1 MRNWKRWLAGV
12 LAALMCLLC
21 GCHTQ
26 PAVSTTAPGQP
37 STATGPTKAPDT
49 EQSFP
54 PANNVA
60 PVQTVDKTLL
70 PEAAYADVLSKTV
83 LPKTVDNPDSLPVL
97 KWVVLGAGI
106 SPEDERLFYPFE
118 RNYVWSDQAGRD
130 VNRLLEEEGMPFR
143 VQFTIFSLSR
153 WMEVDWFRIPEVC
166 AELES
171 ADLVTGAMD
180 RHDMVK
186 YLSTLTKY
194 VDGTG
199 SVDLSGAVAHE
210 YAWLETQVDGEIYA
224 IYSGNHTAVGNGW
237 WVREELFTELGF
249 TQEDFQQA
257 DIDGLFA
264 RIYEKNGQ
272 KGFLDGDLHN
282 SLCEG
287 SYNGVKTLTPGSM
300 QFVLN
305 NRFQLIGGCYA
316 IDYSGEKPV
325 VVNYLETEA
334 FRTYQQKLFRYAAM
348 GYMVLENQTYLVD
361 YGNTYPAEAYSYQQ
375 DGKVW
380 MLPQEQLHYTV
391 YTGACYATG
400 ICKASIKKT
409 LVLEL
414 LERIAG
420 DEDFRTRFCYGVEG
434 KDYVVEDGICR
445 ALAREDGSYRMDFL
459 TQLAAFTEFSVNEN
473 NVYLPKAE
481 GMTRL
486 ETYRQNVDNAQLWLP
501 VEFNWVYME
510 ITLKNI
516 NEELRKYLP
525 MFPLVSEGMYDM
537 VLAAVRDAG
546 GDAVKAELQRQLDAW
561 LEANGSTFGK

>member
-1 MRNWKRWLAGV
+1 MRNWKRWFAGV

-26 PAVSTTAPGQP
+26 PAVSTTAPGQTP
-37 STATGPTKAPDT
+37 TATTPTKAPDT

-60 PVQTVDKTLL
+60 PVETVDKTLL
-70 PEAAYADVLSKTV
+70 PEAAYAGVLSKTV
-83 LPKTVDNPDSLPVL
+83 LPKTVDNPDRLPVL

-130 VNRLLEEEGMPFR
+130 VNRLLEEEGLPFR

-153 WMEVDWFRIPEVC
+153 LMEVDWFRIPEVC
-166 AELES
+166 AELEN

-224 IYSGNHTAVGNGW
+224 IYSSNHTAVGNGW

-249 TQEDFQQA
+249 TQEDFQTE
-257 DIDGLFA
+257 DIDDLFA
-264 RIYEKNGQ
+264 RIYEKNSN

-282 SLCEG
+282 SLCES
-287 SYNGVKTLTPGSM
+287 SYNGVKTLTPGTM

-334 FRTYQQKLFRYAAM
+334 FRTYQQKLFYYAGM
-348 GYMVLENQTYLVD
+348 GYMVSENQTYLVD
-361 YGNTYPAEAYSYQQ
+361 YGNTYRAEAYSYQQ

-391 YTGACYATG
+391 YTGTCYATG

-414 LERIAG
+414 LERIAQ
-420 DEDFRTRFCYGVEG
+420 DADFRTKLCYGVEG
-434 KDYVVEDGICR
+434 KDYVVEDGVYR
-445 ALAREDGSYRMDFL
+445 ALRREDGSYRMDFL
-459 TQLAAFTEFSVNEN
+459 TQLAAFTEFSVNDN

-510 ITLKNI
+510 STLKAI
-516 NEELRKYLP
+516 NEELRIYLP
-525 MFPLVSEGMYDM
+525 MFPMVSEGMYEL

>member
-1 MRNWKRWLAGV
+1 MRNWKRWLVGV

-26 PAVSTTAPGQP
+26 PAVSTTAPGQS

-49 EQSFP
+49 EQTFP

-60 PVQTVDKTLL
+60 PVETVDKTLL

-106 SPEDERLFYPFE
+106 SPEDEHLFYPFE

-143 VQFTIFSLSR
+143 VQFTIFSMSR
-153 WMEVDWFRIPEVC
+153 LMEVDWFRIPEVC

-224 IYSGNHTAVGNGW
+224 ISSSNHAAVGNGW
-237 WVREELFTELGF
+237 WVREELFTQLGF
-249 TQEDFQQA
+249 APEDFQQA

-282 SLCEG
+282 SLCES

-300 QFVLN
+300 QFVLS

-334 FRTYQQKLFRYAAM
+334 FRTYQQKLFRYATM
-348 GYMVLENQTYLVD
+348 RYMVSENQTYLVD
-361 YGNTYPAEAYSYQQ
+361 YGNTYCAEAYSYQQ

-380 MLPQEQLHYTV
+380 MLPQEQLRYTV

-459 TQLAAFTEFSVNEN
+459 TQLAAFTEFSVNDN
-473 NVYLPKAE
+473 HVYLPKAE

-486 ETYRQNVDNAQLWLP
+486 ETYRQNLDNAQLWLP

-510 ITLKNI
+510 ITLKDI

-537 VLAAVRDAG
+537 ALAAVRDAG

-561 LEANGSTFGK
+561 LEANGAAFGK

>member
-1 MRNWKRWLAGV
+1 MRNWKRWFAGV

-26 PAVSTTAPGQP
+26 PAVSTTAPEQP

-60 PVQTVDKTLL
+60 PVETVDKTLL

-153 WMEVDWFRIPEVC
+153 WMEVDWFRIPAVC

-224 IYSGNHTAVGNGW
+224 ISSGNHTAVGNGW

-249 TQEDFQQA
+249 TPEDFQQA

-282 SLCEG
+282 SLCES

-300 QFVLN
+300 QFVLS

-348 GYMVLENQTYLVD
+348 RYMVLENQTYLVD
-361 YGNTYPAEAYSYQQ
+361 YGNTYSAEAYSYQQ

-391 YTGACYATG
+391 YTGTCYATG

-459 TQLAAFTEFSVNEN
+459 TQLAAFTDFSVNDN
-473 NVYLPKAE
+473 HVYLPKAE

-510 ITLKNI
+510 ITLKDI

>member
-1 MRNWKRWLAGV
+1 MRNWKRWFAGV

-26 PAVSTTAPGQP
+26 PAVSTTAPGQNP
-37 STATGPTKAPDT
+37 TATTPTKAPDT

-60 PVQTVDKTLL
+60 PVETVDKMLL
-70 PEAAYADVLSKTV
+70 PEAAYAGVLSKTV
-83 LPKTVDNPDSLPVL
+83 LPKTVDNPDRLPVL

-118 RNYVWSDQAGRD
+118 RNYVWSDQAGQD
-130 VNRLLEEEGMPFR
+130 VNRLLEEEGLPFR

-153 WMEVDWFRIPEVC
+153 LMEVDWFRIPEVC
-166 AELES
+166 AELVN

-224 IYSGNHTAVGNGW
+224 IYSSNHTAVGNGW

-249 TQEDFQQA
+249 TQEDFQTE
-257 DIDGLFA
+257 DIDNLFA
-264 RIYEKNGQ
+264 RIYEKNSN

-282 SLCEG
+282 SLCES
-287 SYNGVKTLTPGSM
+287 SYNGVKTLAPGSM
-300 QFVLN
+300 QFVLS

-348 GYMVLENQTYLVD
+348 GYMVSENQTYLVD
-361 YGNTYPAEAYSYQQ
+361 YGNTYRAEVYSYQQ

-391 YTGACYATG
+391 YTGTCYATG
-400 ICKASIKKT
+400 ICKASKNKT

-414 LERIAG
+414 LERIAQ
-420 DEDFRTRFCYGVEG
+420 DADFRTKLCYGVEG
-434 KDYVVEDGICR
+434 KDYVVEDGVYR
-445 ALAREDGSYRMDFL
+445 ALRREDGSYRMDFL
-459 TQLAAFTEFSVNEN
+459 TQLAAFTEFSVNDN

-486 ETYRQNVDNAQLWLP
+486 ETYRENVNKAQLWLP

-510 ITLKNI
+510 STLKAI

-525 MFPLVSEGMYDM
+525 MFPLVSEGMYE
-537 VLAAVRDAG
+537 LALTAVRDAG